1 MIKWIKNR
9 IGFLTNRSKKP
20 YLCLYRLLGFFPN
33 DILLYEQALLHK
45 SSSRI
50 NKEGK
55 WENNERLEF
64 LGDAVLDTIIA
75 DLLYHQFP
83 FKKEGFL
90 TNTRSKIVQR
100 ESLNHIAIQLGLDKH
115 LVVSSTTKTNIHHSC
130 VLGNALEALIG
141 AIYLDQGYEMTK
153 KFIQSK
159 IVNPYINFNSI
170 AKKEVN
176 FKSVLIEWS
185 QKYKIDI
192 TFDLIE
198 EFTDKENQ
206 LVFQTRILVGGQPV
220 GVGVGHSKKE
230 SQQKAAEMT
239 MQRIRKDKELLNTI
253 FASKNKESE
262 KEALSD
268 LDREIC
274 DEEIPSEN
282 A

>member
-1 MIKWIKNR
+1 
-9 IGFLTNRSKKP
+9 
-20 YLCLYRLLGFFPN
+20 
-33 DILLYEQALLHK
+33 
-45 SSSRI
+45 
-50 NKEGK
+50 
-55 WENNERLEF
+55 
-64 LGDAVLDTIIA
+64 
-75 DLLYHQFP
+75 
-83 FKKEGFL
+83 
-90 TNTRSKIVQR
+90 
-100 ESLNHIAIQLGLDKH
+100 
-115 LVVSSTTKTNIHHSC
+115 
-130 VLGNALEALIG
+130 LGNALEALIG

-176 FKSVLIEWS
+176 FKSLLIEWS
-185 QKYKIDI
+185 QKYKVDI

-198 EFTDKENQ
+198 EFTDQENQ